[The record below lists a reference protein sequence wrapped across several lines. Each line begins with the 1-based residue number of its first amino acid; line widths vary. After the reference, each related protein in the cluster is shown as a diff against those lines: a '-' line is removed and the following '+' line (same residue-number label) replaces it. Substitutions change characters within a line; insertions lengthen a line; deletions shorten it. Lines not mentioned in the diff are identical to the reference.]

1 VITLIFEVFPAG
13 VYQAN
18 CFLLGDENTK
28 EGAIV
33 DPGGNAEGI
42 LKEIDRLGLKVR
54 YIILT
59 HGHGDH
65 IAAVHR
71 VKEETGAKVLLN
83 KKDLYLTSGAT
94 LELIP
99 ILRNMK
105 LFDIDEFINDG
116 DILKLGSTSINILET
131 PGHTPGSVSL
141 NIEDKV
147 ITGDAVFRGSIGRTD
162 FEFASQ
168 EQLITSIKE
177 KILTLPDETKIFPG
191 HGPSTTVGAE
201 KKYNP
206 FLV

>member
-1 VITLIFEVFPAG
+1 LIFEVFPAG
-13 VYQAN
+13 VFQAN
-18 CFLLGDENTK
+18 CYFIGDESTK
-28 EGAIV
+28 VGAIV

-42 LKEIDRLGLKVR
+42 LREINRLGLNIK

-65 IAAVHR
+65 IAAVAR

-83 KKDLYLTSGAT
+83 ENDVYLTNGAT

-99 ILRNMK
+99 ILKNMK
-105 LFDIDEFINDG
+105 LFDVDEFIGEG
-116 DILKLGSTSINILET
+116 DVLSLGDTTISVLET
-131 PGHTPGSVSL
+131 PGHTPGSISL
-141 NIEDKV
+141 NIGDKV

-177 KILTLPDETKIFPG
+177 KILTLPEETKIFPG

-206 FLV
+206 FLR